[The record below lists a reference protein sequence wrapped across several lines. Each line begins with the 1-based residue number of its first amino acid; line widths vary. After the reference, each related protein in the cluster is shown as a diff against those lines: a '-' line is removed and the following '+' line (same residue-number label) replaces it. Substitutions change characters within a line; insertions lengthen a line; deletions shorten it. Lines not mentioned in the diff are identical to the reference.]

1 MDVFFHKIIVKYN
14 NKQNKKIINE
24 YFDIM
29 CYKKIK
35 YVIKLIEKLI
45 LILKNN
51 KLNDKIT
58 IEHANK
64 EKELFKHY
72 IIFKYNNIK
81 LTNKIKQLTEEI
93 TILILDIG
101 IYIMDCYFLRRL
113 LDKEYIKNTI
123 IYVSLYHSANYLHFL
138 VKHCNYKIIE
148 YEFIDNKTSKE
159 LENIIKKTDSWIDI
173 YKYIDRNDQYIRIK
187 QLFI

>member
-1 MDVFFHKIIVKYN
+1 
-14 NKQNKKIINE
+14 
-24 YFDIM
+24 M
-29 CYKKIK
+29 CKG
-35 YVIKLIEKLI
+35 V
-45 LILKNN
+45 KNN
-51 KLNDKIT
+51 KLNDKII
-58 IEHANK
+58 IEHVNK
-64 EKELFKHY
+64 EKELFKHH
-72 IIFKYNNIK
+72 IKFKFNNVK
-81 LTNKIKQLTEEI
+81 LKNKIKKLHDEI
-93 TILILDIG
+93 KTLVLDIG